1 MRDAGCRSA
10 CPAICRPCTGRPASP
25 SAAPAPRCCSPP
37 AAAGLSTGGASCRR
51 AGGRAVRG
59 GLAGERRHA
68 ARAPDPLA
76 VDAQRRR
83 LATALRHP
91 RRGLRGA
98 APCAR
103 PHAGQSHRRRPRP
116 GQSRL
121 PHASLHAALRAAGPV
136 PQPRHRCGN
145 PARTAHAGRGLAACH
160 RPLPPARRRGTR
172 GAIPAQCASAP
183 DPRTRPRHRLRA
195 ADRRRRP
202 RRRLR
207 AAVLPV
213 AESSAGSGHAA
224 GPDADPSRGQHGRRR
239 SRHAAGALDATVAGR
254 GAAPRHP
261 GAGPDGAVPDRRRR
275 AFARLAA
282 AAAGGA
288 ARAAGRGPGGQRG
301 VDGCADGAAQA
312 GARPDPVA
320 GLRR

>member
-1 MRDAGCRSA
+1 MQVVSIISTKGGVGKTTTAANLGGFAADTGLRVLLLDLDVQPTLSSYFTLGA
-10 CPAICRPCTGRPASP
+10 GRPGAGS
-25 SAAPAPRCCSPP
+25 

-183 DPRTRPRHRLRA
+183 DPRTRPRRGDGQGLPEGLRYPDLTPAMQGCLDSDRPDAVIRAQA
-195 ADRRRRP
+195 AEAAQQGIAATPALQLRDRESGKT
-202 RRRLR
+202 L
-207 AAVLPV
+207 LLHGPV
-213 AESSAGSGHAA
+213 EGDALLSAIDLLAAGSTTAA
-224 GPDADPSRGQHGRRR
+224 EP
-239 SRHAAGALDATVAGR
+239 ALT
-254 GAAPRHP
+254 
-261 GAGPDGAVPDRRRR
+261 
-275 AFARLAA
+275 
-282 AAAGGA
+282 
-288 ARAAGRGPGGQRG
+288 
-301 VDGCADGAAQA
+301 C
-312 GARPDPVA
+312 
-320 GLRR
+320 